1 MKDDSSKLSPKQKE
15 AIAAL
20 LSQRN
25 TEEAAR
31 VAGVGARTLYRWMK
45 EPEFERAYQD
55 AMRTAFRQSIAR
67 LQQMTGPAVS
77 TLGRIMADPTAPAA
91 SRVRASHCILERAS
105 EALEIEQLHAR
116 VAELECAAEASQKN
130 SKK

>member
-1 MKDDSSKLSPKQKE
+1 MKDDGSKLTHKQQK

-20 LSQRN
+20 LSQRS

-31 VAGVGARTLYRWMK
+31 RAGVGARTLYRWLK
-45 EPEFERAYQD
+45 EPEFQKAYQD

-67 LQQMTGPAVS
+67 LQQMTGPAVA
-77 TLGRIMADPTAPAA
+77 TLGRIMADPAAPAA
-91 SRVRASHCILERAS
+91 SRVRASHYILEHAA
-105 EALEIEQLHAR
+105 EAIAFEQLEAR
-116 VAELECAAEASQKN
+116 VAELECPGEAPRRN